1 MEEKKSSSFFVAEGI
16 DGKSASQ
23 PEEFVT
29 AVVGFP
35 KEANGSLAYI

>member
-1 MEEKKSSSFFVAEGI
+1 M